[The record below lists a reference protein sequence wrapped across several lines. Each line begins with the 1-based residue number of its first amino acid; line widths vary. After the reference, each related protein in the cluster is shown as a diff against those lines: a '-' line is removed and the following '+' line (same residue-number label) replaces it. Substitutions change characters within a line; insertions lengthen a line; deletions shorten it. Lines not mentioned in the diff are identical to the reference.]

1 MFVQQAQKVHS
12 ELVGELVG
20 ELTSHTLPLR
30 MINDVTVSVSRVKPN
45 EKNHVSLCP

>member
-12 ELVGELVG
+12 ELVG

-30 MINDVTVSVSRVKPN
+30 MINDVSVSVSRVKPN
-45 EKNHVSLCP
+45 EKNYVSLCP